1 MIKPLAHALL
11 LLIALVA
18 IAPTA
23 RADGKIFTTLQQQPT
38 IPTQSALIAWDGTRQ
53 TLAIET
59 TFTDP
64 GSVPESDYAWV
75 VPVPSEPE
83 LKAATTGLFPTLRA
97 ITGPRIDDG
106 RNGGLWLLLP
116 AALLALAV
124 WMLVWL
130 PFPVAGRVVAAG
142 FAVIVLGFACMPMFS
157 RARSMQSVASADVE
171 VLSAQPVGSYDTA
184 VIRSDTGDAIAAWL
198 TDAGFTIP
206 PEARPVLDAYAKEGW
221 CFVAARLRAPSSVPA
236 DRIVPHPIA
245 MTFAASAPIY
255 PMRLTGVGASADLQL
270 DLYIFA
276 TGKAAIPGF
285 TTIESDR
292 TIRDTGSYMR
302 TDGAVPVEHDGLA
315 SLVGA
320 QRHFTLLRRTLK
332 PAEMS
337 TDIPMSFVPFEPEQ
351 ATFYTRKGAMSAAAP
366 KTALA
371 LIVLSLLMAILRCTG
386 HSWAKAMLHAAI
398 PIAAA
403 AIILLAA
410 PMVLPVVS
418 ATRAYPLQ
426 RAMAAETIAELVS
439 GSREHDTKPVDMS
452 WEEWARQ
459 LAARYAREEFE
470 SDSRIEI
477 PIEQDSPGN
486 YIIRSRPDGRAEIAA
501 INGVGRIQDQW
512 LTVPPDDHADD
523 KKAP

>member
-1 MIKPLAHALL
+1 MPTARFQCCPLVLALL
-11 LLIALVA
+11 LLL
-18 IAPTA
+18 APSA
-23 RADGKIFTTLQQQPT
+23 RADGTIFTTLEQPT
-38 IPTQSALIAWDGTRQ
+38 IPTQSALIAWDGTHQ

-59 TFTDP
+59 TFSNP
-64 GSVPESDYAWV
+64 GAAPESRYAWV

-142 FAVIVLGFACMPMFS
+142 FAVIVLGIACMPMFS

-221 CFVAARLRAPSSVPA
+221 CFVAARLRAPSSAPA

-245 MTFAASAPIY
+245 MTFKADAPIY

-276 TGKAAIPGF
+276 DQRAHIPGF
-285 TTIESDR
+285 AVLESARTHSNLDDAPRFLRPSKEVVLGHAGLIELAGGLPVATRLRHVLSPQDM
-292 TIRDTGSYMR
+292 TRDIAIGFIPFTHTR
-302 TDGAVPVEHDGLA
+302 AELFTRPGA
-315 SLVGA
+315 LV
-320 QRHFTLLRRTLK
+320 
-332 PAEMS
+332 
-337 TDIPMSFVPFEPEQ
+337 
-351 ATFYTRKGAMSAAAP
+351 
-366 KTALA
+366 ALA
-371 LIVLSLLMAILRCTG
+371 PAASIALVVLSLLIALARVARARWATCSAHILIPV
-386 HSWAKAMLHAAI
+386 SVAAL
-398 PIAAA
+398 
-403 AIILLAA
+403 ILLSG
-410 PMVLPVVS
+410 PVLLPVVKVTS
-418 ATRAYPLQ
+418 FKPLWRHAAVRGVVNMTASSHELSTKPAEISWEAWLRRIAAQEASRERAYDQHARP
-426 RAMAAETIAELVS
+426 II
-439 GSREHDTKPVDMS
+439 
-452 WEEWARQ
+452 EE
-459 LAARYAREEFE
+459 
-470 SDSRIEI
+470 
-477 PIEQDSPGN
+477 DSPGN
-486 YIIRSRPDGRAEIAA
+486 YTIRSLPDGRAQIGAVDA
-501 INGVGRIQDQW
+501 IGRVNEW
-512 LTVPPDDHADD
+512 LTVPHDDNP
-523 KKAP
+523 AP